1 MGHMTGSI
9 MLQYTPNG
17 TDLSKQALKLLIKL
31 VDERTQNPN
40 YALLNTG
47 ASDSGLKRYT
57 TSTLGP
63 LVSSV
68 AARGRVPWS
77 IRALWQ
83 PPMKLRIR
91 EWMLYNVLTQNQIP
105 LPH

>member
-1 MGHMTGSI
+1 MDVPQNST
-9 MLQYTPNG
+9 
-17 TDLSKQALKLLIKL
+17 LKTTLIQISMRR
-31 VDERTQNPN
+31 VG
-40 YALLNTG
+40 TG

-77 IRALWQ
+77 IRAIWL

-105 LPH
+105 CHDHV